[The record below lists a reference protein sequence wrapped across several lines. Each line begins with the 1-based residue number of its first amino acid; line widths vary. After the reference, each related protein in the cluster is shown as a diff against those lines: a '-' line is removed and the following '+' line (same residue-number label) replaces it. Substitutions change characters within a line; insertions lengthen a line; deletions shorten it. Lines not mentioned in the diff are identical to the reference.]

1 MAGTR
6 LLLIPT
12 CALSICLSV
21 YAEPEQAACPSAA
34 GLVEAALERTQHRV
48 RYDGRYVR
56 IGYPGGDVPADT
68 GVCSDLVIRSYR
80 QIGIDLQVL
89 VHEDIEN
96 HFSEYPHLWGMS
108 GPDTNIDHRRV
119 PNLQTFFARHGESL
133 GISANPAEYLPGDLV
148 TWMLPGNLPHIGIII
163 DRRSGETDRP
173 LVVHNIGNGPVAD
186 DILFRYP
193 ITGHYRYFGDPL
205 SLPRGAID
213 DELRELVRNVAD
225 AAHDLDYETLRGFMA
240 ENFRYSF
247 GGSSQRNEAI
257 EWYRGHP
264 QVLKQLEDILSQP
277 CAFTDVYGPRHFIC
291 PAAAA
296 DPDRS
301 YYDYRAAFR
310 HDDSSGWIFAWFV
323 AGD

>member
-21 YAEPEQAACPSAA
+21 NAEPEQAVRPSAA

-133 GISANPAEYLPGDLV
+133 GISLK
-148 TWMLPGNLPHIGIII
+148 
-163 DRRSGETDRP
+163 S
-173 LVVHNIGNGPVAD
+173 
-186 DILFRYP
+186 
-193 ITGHYRYFGDPL
+193 
-205 SLPRGAID
+205 
-213 DELRELVRNVAD
+213 
-225 AAHDLDYETLRGFMA
+225 ETLSKRVCVTSN
-240 ENFRYSF
+240 NFSA
-247 GGSSQRNEAI
+247 SS
-257 EWYRGHP
+257 
-264 QVLKQLEDILSQP
+264 S
-277 CAFTDVYGPRHFIC
+277 
-291 PAAAA
+291 
-296 DPDRS
+296 
-301 YYDYRAAFR
+301 RASA
-310 HDDSSGWIFAWFV
+310 SISAGTSG
-323 AGD
+323 